1 MQTSPVSTRPRKVTS
16 VGVDELR
23 AAWKAIEAGQ
33 FGPSAKPAAN
43 QIDKPT
49 PRVTGPAQGPS
60 KGWVPGAKESVI
72 AVLGALGSAGTTTVA
87 LSMATAAGSGVR
99 LVESC
104 SASASGLIAAASAEL
119 GDQGAW
125 RRGRRDGVLLLW
137 RRNNDLAPVPGPTE
151 AGLTVV
157 DLGSGPLSGWPA
169 SALAEAPAL
178 VLVTRATVPGLRR
191 LERELERHTLSNL
204 ALAVVGPP
212 LKRWPKVLTL
222 GLGDRTQELVGDGR
236 LVCVPVDRT
245 LAITGLTPE
254 LLPPAL
260 VSAGGRLHALLGKEP
275 S

>member
-1 MQTSPVSTRPRKVTS
+1 MHASSLTRSPQVAA

-33 FGPSAKPAAN
+33 FGPGAKPAAGPLA
-43 QIDKPT
+43 KASRGATRPT
-49 PRVTGPAQGPS
+49 QTRSEPWA
-60 KGWVPGAKESVI
+60 PGVGEFVI
-72 AVLGALGSAGTTTVA
+72 AVRGALGSAGATTVA
-87 LSMATAAGSGVR
+87 LATTSAAESGVR
-99 LVESC
+99 LVEC
-104 SASASGLIAAASAEL
+104 CPASASGLIAAASAEL
-119 GDQGAW
+119 GDEGAW
-125 RRGRRDGVLLLW
+125 RLGRRDGVLLQW
-137 RRNNDLAPVPGPTE
+137 RLDEDPAPVPGPTE

-191 LERELERHTLSNL
+191 LERGLEQRTQSNL
-204 ALAVVGPP
+204 ALAVVGPA
-212 LKRWPKVLTL
+212 LKRWPKALTRA
-222 GLGDRTQELVGDGR
+222 LGDRTYDLLREGR

-254 LLPPAL
+254 PLPSAL
-260 VSAGGRLHALLGKEP
+260 VSAGGHLLALLGKEP